1 MLWISSPPEKRHR
14 VVTPLFV
21 PKLFSRSAHF
31 VCVTHDSSSTSHS
44 SNHHLA
50 TSAHASTT
58 HITKRQNLETSTTQ
72 SCFGNDRRSRRRPN
86 SFVVIDRRNRAS
98 SIRATIEPSRLSLRN
113 LVPLRI
119 CAYILCLYIRLEFEI
134 EL

>member
-31 VCVTHDSSSTSHS
+31 VCVTHDSSSTSHT

-50 TSAHASTT
+50 TSSHASTT

-72 SCFGNDRRSRRRPN
+72 SCFGNDRRSRRRPKFFR
-86 SFVVIDRRNRAS
+86 SHRSPKSCEQYQSDHRTESPFIK
-98 SIRATIEPSRLSLRN
+98 EPRSPPHLR
-113 LVPLRI
+113 
-119 CAYILCLYIRLEFEI
+119 LYIVPIYTARVRD
-134 EL
+134 